1 MPYGIMVSIMYKHE
15 EEIIIKGIMNEE
27 LTPEEYDEL
36 LDMLMQ
42 FGIMNIEIINK

>member
-1 MPYGIMVSIMYKHE
+1 MPYGIMVSILYKDDE
-15 EEIIIKGIMNEE
+15 KIIIKGTMSEE

-36 LDMLMQ
+36 LDILMQ